1 MPEYPRAV
9 ARAEQMVPIATA
21 ADPFEA
27 KLLAARLGAEGIV
40 WELRGNVDGVYPI
53 GPFQVLVEADA
64 AGAAHDLLD
73 DPPPVASVEREADA
87 VGPRFSTA
95 AVVAAVAVVVLF
107 TLARMLAM
115 G

>member
-1 MPEYPRAV
+1 MAG
-9 ARAEQMVPIATA
+9 AEQMVPIATV
-21 ADPFEA
+21 ADSFEA

-53 GPFQVLVEADA
+53 GPFQVLVEAGA

-73 DPPPVASVEREADA
+73 EASPAGPSERGTDAEARDS
-87 VGPRFSTA
+87 RFSVAA
-95 AVVAAVAVVVLF
+95 AVAVVAVVVLF
-107 TLARMLAM
+107 ALARMVAM

>member
-1 MPEYPRAV
+1 
-9 ARAEQMVPIATA
+9 MVPIATA

-27 KLLAARLGAEGIV
+27 KLLAARLGAAGIV

-64 AGAAHDLLD
+64 AGAAHDLLV
-73 DPPPVASVEREADA
+73 DPLVDRSPGDPAESDAGAAA
-87 VGPRFSTA
+87 VGPRFS
-95 AVVAAVAVVVLF
+95 AVAVIAVIVVVVLF
-107 TLARMLAM
+107 TVARMLAM

>member
-1 MPEYPRAV
+1 
-9 ARAEQMVPIATA
+9 MVPIATA

-53 GPFQVLVEADA
+53 GPFEVLVEADA
-64 AGAAHDLLD
+64 AGAAWDLLGD
-73 DPPPVASVEREADA
+73 RSAPAASGADTDAETVTAAPRLSVVAV
-87 VGPRFSTA
+87 A
-95 AVVAAVAVVVLF
+95 AVVVVVVLF
-107 TLARMLAM
+107 AAARMLAM

>member
-1 MPEYPRAV
+1 M

-64 AGAAHDLLD
+64 AGAAHDLLG
-73 DPPPVASVEREADA
+73 DPSSGVPSESGTDVDSRHS
-87 VGPRFSTA
+87 RFSVA
-95 AVVAAVAVVVLF
+95 AVVAVVAVVVLF
-107 TLARMLAM
+107 ALARMVAM